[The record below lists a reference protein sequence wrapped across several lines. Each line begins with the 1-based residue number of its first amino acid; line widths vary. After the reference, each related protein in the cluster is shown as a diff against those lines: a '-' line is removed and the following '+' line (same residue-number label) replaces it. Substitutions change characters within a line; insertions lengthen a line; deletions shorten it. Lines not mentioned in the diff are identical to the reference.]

1 MLSSPPIV
9 VDGQIFT
16 QNHHIPPR
24 NWETTEQ
31 VEFQSWN
38 QQYSGAQQSQSS
50 PYPSHTVTITP
61 NSQYQTPRNNLPSQ
75 RTPRSGYGDGKVFNI
90 NSPISINHNSHSSSM
105 NGEPK
110 QPYENSTHVTIS
122 SPLLTHTR
130 LIYWRIPKSST
141 ILLTPRLTA
150 RM

>member
-1 MLSSPPIV
+1 MLSSPSIV

-16 QNHHIPPR
+16 QNHYISPR
-24 NWETTEQ
+24 GLETTEQ

-38 QQYSGAQQSQSS
+38 QQYSEAQQSQSN
-50 PYPSHTVTITP
+50 PYPSYTATITP
-61 NSQYQTPRNNLPSQ
+61 DSQYQTPRNHLPSQ
-75 RTPRSGYGDGKVFNI
+75 RTPRSGYGDGKVFSI
-90 NSPISINHNSHSSSM
+90 NSAISINHNSHSGSM

-110 QPYENSTHVTIS
+110 QPYENSTQVTIS
-122 SPLLTHTR
+122 SPLLTHTP

-141 ILLTPRLTA
+141 TVLTPGLTA